1 MNTRNK
7 NQIKN
12 TNLKLV
18 DLYHFLF
25 CYYDF
30 IDEVIISGSLCHNYF
45 YFVFVRVSIPKSF
58 FVLIINPWKL
68 LLNLLSLKIRRDTLI
83 NVFFFFQKQICNTSS
98 EVIAI
103 KIWWIFRFY
112 NKFTKN
118 VYFKKGQW
126 NKVERF
132 QKFPRGSR

>member
-18 DLYHFLF
+18 DFYHFLF

-30 IDEVIISGSLCHNYF
+30 IDEVIISGSLCHDYF

-58 FVLIINPWKL
+58 FLLFINP
-68 LLNLLSLKIRRDTLI
+68 
-83 NVFFFFQKQICNTSS
+83 
-98 EVIAI
+98 
-103 KIWWIFRFY
+103 
-112 NKFTKN
+112 
-118 VYFKKGQW
+118 
-126 NKVERF
+126 
-132 QKFPRGSR
+132 